1 MTTFANVRASAAT
14 VMLPGA
20 AVLVLGAVTGL
31 SYTQA
36 IPIEFFTKDMAAL
49 TRVHPFISVISSLG
63 AFMYV
68 IAAAI
73 SLFACAVAARSG
85 GRRPGHLLY
94 GGILSSYLAVDDFYM
109 LHEFILPRYTGI
121 GEKLVYAALAIAILF
136 FLYRYRSLILALKP
150 ALLLA
155 ALACFGGSVLSDL
168 LGDSLK
174 AALGS
179 MEYLL
184 EDGLKFIG
192 ISLWAAWFVT
202 AALQELV
209 PRAATVPPAPA
220 AP

>member
-1 MTTFANVRASAAT
+1 VTTFANVRASAAT

-20 AVLVLGAVTGL
+20 AVLVLGAVTAL

-63 AFMYV
+63 TFMYV

-109 LHEFILPRYTGI
+109 LHEFVLPRYTGI
-121 GEKLVYAALAIAILF
+121 GEKLVYAALATAILF